1 MARGGR
7 ALVERHEHLA
17 LVLGAGDARLE
28 ARGLAGGEGGGG
40 GERVAAAQDD
50 LAEELA
56 ARVRD
61 ADEEE
66 GERRADRGVDAV
78 LDSRE
83 DGDEDRGEPDD
94 ELERRDAPVGVDLRG
109 RGDEVGD
116 GVDDDRRECSRWDP
130 EECGSKT

>member
-1 MARGGR
+1 MRASRTTLPVPPVSTRNRGG
-7 ALVERHEHLA
+7 
-17 LVLGAGDARLE
+17 
-28 ARGLAGGEGGGG
+28 GGEGG
-40 GERVAAAQDD
+40 AAAEDD

-66 GERRADRGVDAV
+66 GEGGADGDVDAV
-78 LDSRE
+78 LDGRE

-116 GVDDDRRECSRWDP
+116 GVDDDRGERRRRDP
-130 EECGSKT
+130 VEGGGEA